1 MNKLGN
7 RNAINKML
15 YIAKRNTIKPKALF
29 KKKAKQKATR

>member
-7 RNAINKML
+7 SYDINKML

-29 KKKAKQKATR
+29 KKKSKTESH

>member
-15 YIAKRNTIKPKALF
+15 YIANRNTIKPKAS
-29 KKKAKQKATR
+29 KNKAKQKATR